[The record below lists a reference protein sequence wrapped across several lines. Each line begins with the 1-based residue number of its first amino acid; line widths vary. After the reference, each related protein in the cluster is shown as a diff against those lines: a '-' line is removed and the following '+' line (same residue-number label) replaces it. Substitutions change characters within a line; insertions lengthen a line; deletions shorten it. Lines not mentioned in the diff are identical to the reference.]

1 MDISYFQKINNTYKS
16 SSRQETDLYILNRH
30 VDDCFADTIDYHIV
44 KRNGEPFEL
53 LIIKDSDS
61 EPWKKKI
68 KSKHSAPFNLGDY
81 IEWNDQIWL
90 VTIVDVDDKTYHSG
104 YMYLCTFPLRWQN
117 QNGDII
123 ERWVYVDD
131 VSSGTGVTGN
141 DTLTV
146 GDNEYDIWLPIDI
159 ETKQLTRDMRF
170 VIDFDDAQRPD
181 VYKLTNRVVNQY
193 NNQYFNRGGILILT
207 LSFDV
212 FNEDTDKFVEID
224 NSHSG
229 WICNYKSI
237 SISSDDFL
245 GNDLSYYAVING
257 NRELKC
263 GFNRTYTVQFF
274 EDSGNE
280 IDWNTVSFMWNIV
293 SDFEVKSQINGNQIV
308 VSVDDDT
315 LIGSNFTLQC
325 KHVNNSIIGE
335 IQVNIVEGF

>member
-16 SSRQETDLYILNRH
+16 HSRQETDLYLLNRH

-44 KRNGEPFEL
+44 KRNGDPFEL

-68 KSKHSAPFNLGDY
+68 KSKHSTPFNLGDY
-81 IEWNDQIWL
+81 IEWNNQIWII
-90 VTIVDVDDKTYHSG
+90 TIVDVDDKTYHSG

-117 QNGDII
+117 SNGEII

-131 VSSGTGVTGN
+131 VSTGTGVTGN

-212 FNEDTDKFVEID
+212 FNEDTDKFVTIND
-224 NSHSG
+224 THSG

-237 SISSDDFL
+237 NHSSDDSL
-245 GNDLSYYAVING
+245 EDDLSYHAVING
-257 NRELKC
+257 KRELKC

-274 EDSGNE
+274 EDFGNE

-293 SDFEVKSQINGNQIV
+293 SDFEVESKINGNQII

-315 LIGSNFTLQC
+315 LIGSYFTLQC
-325 KHVNNSIIGE
+325 KLINNFIIGE